1 MKLTSTVT
9 LTCYLTTLTK
19 STYVDVILA
28 AAEKKK
34 KSDVVVNDLPL
45 EENLNRLETEGEAR
59 SVEEAISVLRLVF
72 VSRYRLEHER

>member
-1 MKLTSTVT
+1 M
-9 LTCYLTTLTK
+9 
-19 STYVDVILA
+19 DVFLA

-45 EENLNRLETEGEAR
+45 EENINRLETEGEAR

-72 VSRYRLEHER
+72 VSRYRAEYER

>member
-45 EENLNRLETEGEAR
+45 EENINRLETEGEAR

-72 VSRYRLEHER
+72 VSRYRVEHER